1 MAIDFQQFEV
11 LSFDCYGTLID
22 WEKGILRALKSIFSN
37 HNIDISDNQLLA
49 LFAEKEAL
57 QESGEYLKYREILKK
72 VAQSIGE
79 ELNVELTDSEL
90 NALPDSIQ
98 FWEPFSDTVE
108 ALKTLK
114 KRYKLTIISN
124 VDNDLFAYTA
134 KKLEVPFDWII
145 TAEDVK
151 SYKPSLRNF
160 EVALQ
165 RMGISP
171 NKLLHIAQSV
181 YHDIVPAKSM
191 GLTTVWVNRRKG
203 KQGFGATA
211 PASGIPELEVPD
223 LKSLVSLI

>member
-37 HNIDISDNQLLA
+37 HNIDISDNQLLV

-98 FWEPFSDTVE
+98 FWEPFSDTVG

-114 KRYKLTIISN
+114 KRCKLTIISN

-203 KQGFGATA
+203 KEGFGATA